1 MNWENFQDRVVEIV
15 SNQDEKKVIYKP
27 YAITYAENILAAID
41 EGYAMGI
48 DTKSSVRTQLLYVLS
63 NLEGAPES
71 ELRKIDS
78 IADECDIDVSG
89 IIKDILEGEEDGCK
103 GA

>member
-1 MNWENFQDRVVEIV
+1 MNWENFQEQVVNIV
-15 SNQDEKKVIYKP
+15 ISQDSDKVHYKP

-71 ELRKIDS
+71 ELRKINS
-78 IADECDIDVSG
+78 IANECDIDVSE
-89 IIKDILEGEEDGCK
+89 IICEILEGENV
-103 GA
+103 